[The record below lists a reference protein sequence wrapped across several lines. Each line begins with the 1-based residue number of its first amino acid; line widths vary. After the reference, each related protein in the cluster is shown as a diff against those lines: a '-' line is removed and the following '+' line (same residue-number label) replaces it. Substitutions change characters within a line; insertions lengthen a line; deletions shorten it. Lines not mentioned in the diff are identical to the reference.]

1 MVLHTGELQYPHT
14 VKSEFQIVTPL
25 YSLSEGC
32 LTQSTQTPCRHISLS
47 LWPNLSLALVSV
59 LKSLRYDPFLESCL
73 SWIMWGRD
81 MKEKEVYYN

>member
-14 VKSEFQIVTPL
+14 VKSEFQIVTPFIP
-25 YSLSEGC
+25 SLRAVSHSQHR
-32 LTQSTQTPCRHISLS
+32 LHVAISLS

-81 MKEKEVYYN
+81 MKEKEVYY